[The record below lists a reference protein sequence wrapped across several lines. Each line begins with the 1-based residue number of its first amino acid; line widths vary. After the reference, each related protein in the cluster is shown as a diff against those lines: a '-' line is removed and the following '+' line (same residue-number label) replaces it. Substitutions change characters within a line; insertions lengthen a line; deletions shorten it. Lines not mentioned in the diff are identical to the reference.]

1 MLKLQGMNALVT
13 GAGKGIGKAIAT
25 ALAHQGVNVGLV
37 ARSQADVSLLANE
50 LHERYG
56 VQTAFATADISERE
70 QVDGA
75 VHAINEQLGF
85 LDILVNNAGI
95 GTFGLLVDMP
105 PEEWERMIRVNLLGT
120 YFVTHAVLPMMIAQ
134 QRGNIIN
141 ISSTSGERGAATTT
155 AYSASKFGIMG
166 MTESLMYEVRK
177 YNIRVTALTPSTV
190 NTELAAKAGLKTSDE
205 DWMMQPED
213 LGELVVD
220 VLQLP
225 QRVYVKTAGLWM
237 TNPK

>member
-1 MLKLQGMNALVT
+1 MLMLQGRNALVT

-56 VQTAFATADISERE
+56 VHTAFATADISERE
-70 QVDGA
+70 QVDVA
-75 VHAINEQLGF
+75 VHSINEQLGF
-85 LDILVNNAGI
+85 IDILVNNAGI

-237 TNPK
+237 TNPQ